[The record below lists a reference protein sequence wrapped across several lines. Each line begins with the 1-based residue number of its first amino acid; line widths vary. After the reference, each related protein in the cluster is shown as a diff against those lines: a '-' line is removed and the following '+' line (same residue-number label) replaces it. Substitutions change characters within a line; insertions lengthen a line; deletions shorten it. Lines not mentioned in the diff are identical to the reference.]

1 MGLFRKKNK
10 EPQKPALPPEY
21 LQLVEKWDVFLQ
33 KINTRFEESLQHA
46 EEALLENLDESNY
59 DLTPTEQA
67 WYGIKAQL
75 QGLAEKVGTTF
86 DEKVSPQMLQYVDEG
101 TLIDERTKGNELRSR
116 IFHRIEAFEIEI
128 EGKIAQKFYK
138 HAIQGL
144 NEKFQCTQCG
154 AQLQVRKD
162 IFHPHYVSCDYCN
175 TVNTFTPNDN
185 IRAIRWIVDS
195 IAKYR
200 VFDEWKAKEQA
211 RENIYATFDRYGN
224 NPEKMKEAYRKLE
237 QAERNFWTKFFKIR
251 SEFLPEYAESIE
263 PDTDNKMKW
272 FYEERKREL
281 GY

>member
-1 MGLFRKKNK
+1 MGLFSKKK
-10 EPQKPALPPEY
+10 ELQKPDLPAEY
-21 LQLVEKWDVFLQ
+21 IQLVEKWDVFLQ

-46 EEALLENLDESNY
+46 EEALLENLDESDY

-67 WYGIKAQL
+67 WQGIKAQL
-75 QGLAEKVGTTF
+75 RGLADKTEETF
-86 DEKVSPQMLQYVDEG
+86 DEKVLPQMLRYVDAG
-101 TLIDERTKGNELRSR
+101 TVIDERIKGNELRSS
-116 IFHRIEAFEIEI
+116 IYHRIEAFEIEI
-128 EGKIAQKFYK
+128 EGKIARKFYD

-154 AQLQVRKD
+154 AQLQVRQD
-162 IFHPHYVSCDYCN
+162 IFHAHYVSCDYCN

-195 IAKYR
+195 IAKHKA
-200 VFDEWKAKEQA
+200 FDEWKAKEQA
-211 RENIYATFDRYGN
+211 RKNIYATFDRYGN
-224 NPEKMKEAYRKLE
+224 NPEKLKEAYRKLE
-237 QAERNFWTKFFKIR
+237 QAERNFWTKYFSIR
-251 SEFLPEYAESIE
+251 SEYLSQYKESIE